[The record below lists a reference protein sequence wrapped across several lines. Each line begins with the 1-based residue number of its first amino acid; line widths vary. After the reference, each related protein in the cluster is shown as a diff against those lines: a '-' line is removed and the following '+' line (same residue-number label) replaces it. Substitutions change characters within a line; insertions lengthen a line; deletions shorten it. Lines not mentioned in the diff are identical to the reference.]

1 MNISFRLLFKSIRGH
16 LEAQRPQKPLLF
28 FVFYFLLQPPKGKV
42 LVLPPKHPN
51 STIINKQWLKTWRV
65 QSASWRL
72 DLRLS
77 VFQQFLQLL
86 SRHCCTR
93 TSASCSR
100 SSSHLLWTLLFL
112 QELLRS
118 LNGFPLSL
126 VINYCSMSNTCLSLD
141 SFLEPPVLSRSPPI
155 QTLWC
160 HQVLLVD
167 ETLFL
172 WLFFTNNVLKLS
184 GYFPVLSSFNSVKFG
199 RKIQDNRDKKRGRN
213 NHWMV

>member
-1 MNISFRLLFKSIRGH
+1 MCR
-16 LEAQRPQKPLLF
+16 
-28 FVFYFLLQPPKGKV
+28 
-42 LVLPPKHPN
+42 VLPGDSGSPP
-51 STIINKQWLKTWRV
+51 
-65 QSASWRL
+65 
-72 DLRLS
+72 LRLPAVS
-77 VFQQFLQLL
+77 PAVV
-86 SRHCCTR
+86 
-93 TSASCSR
+93 AS
-100 SSSHLLWTLLFL
+100 
-112 QELLRS
+112 LLRS
-118 LNGFPLSL
+118 DLRVLQPFIVSSSVDSPLSPRAFKISERISTQFR